1 MPTGAGSTI
10 DGVPASPSA
19 SIVFIGFMGAGKS
32 TAARGAA
39 RVLGAEAVDTDE
51 LIAAEVG
58 SIEDFFRERG
68 EAAFREVEERV
79 VLAALARGAVVAL
92 GGGAVE
98 SERIRTAL
106 GGHVTAWCRVEVDAA
121 WERCRDSDRPLARD
135 RAGFGRRFAERLPLY
150 EECGRVVLPAGGE
163 GIGAAAAPWLDALRS
178 APATRMA
185 WYRSDSGG
193 GPALV
198 GPEATRILD
207 PRADLRPGARLFG
220 LADRDALAATGGL
233 MPAVEGE
240 GPIELAGGEAAKTVA
255 AAEAALRELARAGV
269 RREDALVAFGGG
281 VAGDLAGFC
290 AAVYQRGVPVV
301 QVPTTLVAQ
310 VDSAYGGKTGVDLP
324 EGKNYVGAFH
334 QPAAVL
340 ADPAAL
346 ATLPAAELAAGFAE
360 VVKTALIAGGPL
372 WERVRGIATIDAGA
386 VAPLVF
392 DCARAKLDVVA
403 ADERDSG
410 RRAVLNLGH
419 TVGHAI
425 EAATGYERYR
435 HGEAVAIGLVAALR
449 LSGVDELAV
458 EVGELLRR
466 AGLPVAVDPPVDID
480 AVLDAVGRDKKRTAS
495 GVGFVLLSG
504 PGEVSFDNR
513 VGDASLRRVVEELS
527 S

>member
-1 MPTGAGSTI
+1 
-10 DGVPASPSA
+10 VPAPA
-19 SIVFIGFMGAGKS
+19 AIVFIGFMGAGKS
-32 TAARGAA
+32 AAARGTAGA
-39 RVLGAEAVDTDE
+39 LGTEPVDTDD
-51 LIAAEVG
+51 LVTSEVGG
-58 SIEDFFRERG
+58 SIEAFFREHG
-68 EAAFREVEERV
+68 EEAFREVEERV
-79 VLAALARGAVVAL
+79 VLAALERGGVVAL

-98 SERIRTAL
+98 SERVRQAL
-106 GGHVTAWCRVEVDAA
+106 DDHVTVWCRVEEDVA
-121 WERCRDSDRPLARD
+121 WDRCRGSDRPLARD
-135 RAGFGRRFAERLPLY
+135 RDGFRRRFGARLPLY
-150 EECGRVVLPAGGE
+150 AECGRVVLPAGGE
-163 GIGAAAAPWLDALRS
+163 TIGAAAAPWLDALRS
-178 APATRMA
+178 APIARSLRMA
-185 WYRSDSGG
+185 WYRSESGG

-198 GPEATRILD
+198 GPGATRILD
-207 PRADLRPGARLFG
+207 ASADLRPGARLFG
-220 LADRDALAATGGL
+220 LADRDALAATGEL
-233 MPAVEGE
+233 MPAVAGG
-240 GPIELAGGEAAKTVA
+240 GPIELAGGEAAKTLA
-255 AAEAALRELARAGV
+255 AAEAVLRELARAGV

-372 WERVRGIATIDAGA
+372 WERVRGIAAIDADA

-392 DCARAKLDVVA
+392 DCARVKLDVVA

-419 TVGHAI
+419 TVGHAV

-435 HGEAVAIGLVAALR
+435 HGEAVAIGLIAALR
-449 LSGVDELAV
+449 LSGVEELAA
-458 EVGELLRR
+458 EVRELLER
-466 AGLPVAVDPPVDID
+466 AGLPVALDPAVDVD
-480 AVLDAVGRDKKRTAS
+480 AVLDAVGRDKKRTAE
-495 GVGFVLLSG
+495 GVGFVLLSE
-504 PGEVSFDNR
+504 PGEVSFGNR
-513 VGDASLRRVVEELS
+513 VADASLRRVVEELS